1 MRKFLMIALAATAAI
16 PATAAIATT
25 EASAQS
31 RAEIQHDRR
40 VVREERR
47 ELREAR
53 RFGTRQDVRAERRDL
68 ARARQELRE
77 DRADRR
83 YSRNYVRYVAPY
95 SGWSYRPVTI
105 GFQLSPVFYSSRYH
119 IANPYHYGLRPV
131 GRFQRWVRYGDDLLL
146 VNVRTGRVIRV
157 VHNYYW

>member
-1 MRKFLMIALAATAAI
+1 MRKLLMIALAATAAI
-16 PATAAIATT
+16 PASAAVSTT

-31 RAEIQHDRR
+31 RAEIRHDRR
-40 VVREERR
+40 VLRR
-47 ELREAR
+47 ERQDVREAR
-53 RFGTRQDVRAERRDL
+53 RHGTRQDVRAERRDV

-95 SGWSYRPVTI
+95 RGWNYSPVRTGI
-105 GFQLSPVFYSSRYH
+105 QLSPVFYSSRHH
-119 IANPYHYGLRPV
+119 IGNPYQYGLRPV

-146 VNVRTGRVIRV
+146 VNVRTGRVLQVR
-157 VHNYYW
+157 HNYYW